1 MKIEYRLPS
10 KSVQYGYVNVDGTAE
25 ELASVN
31 YTQLGMDYMSAVRRY
46 WEGEIQGLEHLI
58 KADDAQPQQVIDL
71 PSNETS
77 RTNLA
82 RTPMREVETV
92 DLPEADAEKLIT
104 EELGATKISEEVY
117 DEPVSEAPK
126 PWAAP
131 SVFDFED

>member
-31 YTQLGMDYMSAVRRY
+31 YTQLGRDYIRSVREF
-46 WEGEIQGLEHLI
+46 WGGEEVQVNEEIGVER
-58 KADDAQPQQVIDL
+58 VIDL
-71 PSNETS
+71 AANETA

-92 DLPEADAEKLIT
+92 GLPEDDAEKLIT

-117 DEPVSEAPK
+117 DEPVNEPPK